1 MRKPFELSMSTQA
14 YRLFLA
20 TWVALVIG
28 GVVLFGSHAITPD
41 TEVQQ
46 AVAAQK
52 AHDDDIA
59 RQLSEASQGLIAKL
73 ESENEQLLGRVA
85 ELEARIAE
93 LDDSAD
99 SR

>member
-1 MRKPFELSMSTQA
+1 MRKPFELSMSA
-14 YRLFLA
+14 SVYRLFLA

-28 GVVLFGSHAITPD
+28 GVVLFGSHVVTPD

-59 RQLSEASQGLIAKL
+59 RQLSEAKDGVITAL
-73 ESENEQLLGRVA
+73 EAENEQLRERVA
-85 ELEARIAE
+85 DLEEQVAA
-93 LDDSAD
+93 LSDSPT
-99 SR
+99 R